1 MVARNRK
8 QYAIYRVEGIR
19 TIRILEKRKVQRR
32 NFNLARVWQ
41 QEVARFEA
49 SLRRARATIRVHESA
64 LSQLSRLGADAAEV
78 IRAARPDAQRWRTAI
93 IWIESV
99 QHAAGLLLGF
109 DTDIEVLSP
118 AALRRELAERA
129 GRIVALY

>member
-1 MVARNRK
+1 MVARNRNR
-8 QYAIYRVEGIR
+8 YAIYRVEGIHS
-19 TIRILEKRKVQRR
+19 IRILEKRKVQRR

-49 SLRRARATIRVHESA
+49 SLRRDRATIRIHESA
-64 LSQLSRLGADAAEV
+64 LSRLGRLGADAAEV
-78 IRAARPDAQRWRTAI
+78 IRAATPDTQGWRTAT

-109 DTDIEVLSP
+109 DSDIEVLSP
-118 AALRRELAERA
+118 AALRRELATRA
-129 GRIVALY
+129 GRIAALY